1 MSGPVGAVRDP
12 QDWGIYD
19 DDGGRGGGGRGGRG
33 HSQRVIQG
41 RRGNS
46 GDSKEGEE
54 GGEGGEGEAGEDGQQ
69 SLRQYIAQM
78 KADYEE
84 QFRKHQ
90 EELDRL
96 RAEQETQLQML
107 RDQIK
112 E

>member
-1 MSGPVGAVRDP
+1 MSGPIGAVRDP

-19 DDGGRGGGGRGGRG
+19 NDGGGGG
-33 HSQRVIQG
+33 HSQRVMQE
-41 RRGNS
+41 RKRNS
-46 GDSKEGEE
+46 GASNEE
-54 GGEGGEGEAGEDGQQ
+54 EVEEPSDDGQQ
-69 SLRQYIAQM
+69 NLRQYIAQM

-96 RAEQETQLQML
+96 KAEQETQLQML

>member
-12 QDWGIYD
+12 QDWGVVD
-19 DDGGRGGGGRGGRG
+19 EEPHRQDER
-33 HSQRVIQG
+33 RVVMQ
-41 RRGNS
+41 
-46 GDSKEGEE
+46 EGA
-54 GGEGGEGEAGEDGQQ
+54 GADGEDGQQ
-69 SLRQYIAQM
+69 SLRAYIAQM
-78 KADYEE
+78 KAEYEE

-107 RDQIK
+107 REQIK